1 MDMAEAKPGD
11 KVKVHYR
18 GSLEDGTV
26 FDTSHG
32 RQPLEFTIGEGQVIP
47 GFEGAVVG
55 MEPGDSKS
63 VTVEPPEGYGERRR
77 ELVVDVERDRFP
89 AEMEVEVG
97 KQVQVQ
103 EKDGSPRVATI
114 ARVDDDSVT
123 LDVNHPLAGKDL
135 TFDIELVEIDA

>member
-1 MDMAEAKPGD
+1 MAEAKPGD
-11 KVKVHYR
+11 TVKVHYR

-47 GFEGAVVG
+47 GFEGAMVG
-55 MEPGDSKS
+55 MDPGDSKS
-63 VTVEPPEGYGERRR
+63 VTVEPQAGYGERRR

-89 AEMEVEVG
+89 ADLEVEVG
-97 KQVQVQ
+97 RQVQVHQ
-103 EKDGSPRVATI
+103 KDGSPRVATI

-135 TFDIELVEIDA
+135 TFDIELIEIDA

>member
-1 MDMAEAKPGD
+1 MAEAKPGD

-55 MEPGDSKS
+55 MEPGD
-63 VTVEPPEGYGERRR
+63 
-77 ELVVDVERDRFP
+77 
-89 AEMEVEVG
+89 A
-97 KQVQVQ
+97 
-103 EKDGSPRVATI
+103 
-114 ARVDDDSVT
+114 
-123 LDVNHPLAGKDL
+123 
-135 TFDIELVEIDA
+135 

>member
-135 TFDIELVEIDA
+135 SFDIELVEIDA

>member
-1 MDMAEAKPGD
+1 MAEAKPGD

-18 GSLEDGTV
+18 GSLEDGTI
-26 FDTSHG
+26 FDTSRG

-63 VTVEPPEGYGERRR
+63 VTVEPQEGYGERRR

-89 AEMEVEVG
+89 ADMEVEVG

-103 EKDGSPRVATI
+103 QKDGSPRVATI

>member
-1 MDMAEAKPGD
+1 MSEAKQGD

-26 FDTSHG
+26 FDSSHG

-63 VTVEPPEGYGERRR
+63 VTVEPHEGYGERRR

-89 AEMEVEVG
+89 ADMEVELG
-97 KQVQVQ
+97 KEVQVQ
-103 EKDGSPRVATI
+103 QKDGSPRVATI